1 MVCVDKNQKVAIL
14 TDVVMKP
21 RIIIPL
27 VFILTLIAGFFVY
40 PAVLGKLK
48 AAPQFFIKPFRLG
61 LDLLGG
67 THLVYE
73 AKLDK
78 IPSADRASA
87 MEGLR
92 DVIERRINIF
102 GVSEPVV
109 AVNKAGQEWR
119 LVVELAGV
127 KNINDAIKMIGQ
139 TPYLEF
145 KEARPEEE
153 TKQIV
158 ESLGSQTYDPREIDP
173 YFTPTQLNGRYLK
186 KAALSFDSQTGRP
199 EVSLE
204 FDETGKDLF
213 GQITKKNINK
223 PLAIYLDGL
232 PISSPVVQ
240 QEITSGQ
247 AQITGNF
254 NVKEAKQLV
263 ERLNSGALP
272 VPINLISQQS
282 VGASL
287 GQDSLRRSLTAGL
300 SGFIL
305 VVAFMLVWYRLSGV
319 VAVLALIIYAIL
331 TLAVFKLIPVTLTLA
346 GVAGFILSIGMAVD
360 ANILIFERMKEELRS
375 GRAFAS
381 ALEEGFKRAWNS
393 IRDSN
398 VSSLITA
405 AILYWFGSSL
415 VRGFALTLGIGIL
428 ISMFSAITLTR
439 TFLRVLAGT
448 RLAEVK
454 LLWKK

>member
-1 MVCVDKNQKVAIL
+1 
-14 TDVVMKP
+14 MKP
-21 RIIIPL
+21 RVVIPVVIILALAAGGFVFPAPL
-27 VFILTLIAGFFVY
+27 EKVGAY
-40 PAVLGKLK
+40 
-48 AAPQFFIKPFRLG
+48 PQFLVRPFRLG

-73 AKLDK
+73 ANLDQ

-92 DVIERRINIF
+92 DVIERRVNMF

-109 AVNKAGQEWR
+109 AVNQAGQKWR

-145 KEARPEEE
+145 KETRSEEE
-153 TKQIV
+153 TKQIL
-158 ESLGSQTYDPREIDP
+158 ESLGGQDYDPRAIDP
-173 YFTPTQLNGRYLK
+173 YFTPTQLSGRYLK
-186 KAALSFDSQTGRP
+186 KATLSFDSQTSRP

-204 FDETGKDLF
+204 FDDVGKELF
-213 GQITKKNINK
+213 GQITKKNVNK

-232 PISSPVVQ
+232 PISAPVVQ

-254 NVKEAKQLV
+254 AVKEAKQLV

-272 VPINLISQQS
+272 VPIDLVSQQS

-287 GQDSLRRSLTAGL
+287 GQDSLRRSLAAGAA
-300 SGFIL
+300 GFIL
-305 VVAFMLVWYRLSGV
+305 VVVFMLVWYRLSGV
-319 VAVLALIIYAIL
+319 VAVLALIIYTIL

-375 GRAFAS
+375 GRAFGS
-381 ALEEGFKRAWNS
+381 ALEGGFKRAWNS

-415 VRGFALTLGIGIL
+415 VRGFALTLGLGIL

-439 TFLRVLAGT
+439 TFLRGLAGT
-448 RLAEVK
+448 RLADVRF
-454 LLWKK
+454 LWKK